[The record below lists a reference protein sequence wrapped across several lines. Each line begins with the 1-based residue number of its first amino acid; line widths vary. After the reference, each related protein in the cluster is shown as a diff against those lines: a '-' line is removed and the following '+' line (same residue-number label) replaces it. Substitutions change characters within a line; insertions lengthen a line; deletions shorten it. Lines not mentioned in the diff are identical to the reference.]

1 MATRGGRVSINEAP
15 QSPYRAR
22 AAHATRTCAQVLARW
37 APRPNP
43 LRPKS
48 NLAFAWDPSRSP
60 TPPFQATVSSRST
73 TELANPRLPC
83 PRPIRGRH
91 RRGYLANLGAKE
103 LQQSTPVRL
112 RSICHDQRSIL
123 HRSPAVSCFG
133 RRLRGA
139 DKHFVIL
146 IPARGRKICLPPSVI
161 DLIRSSPRRRLRRR
175 TVAGGV
181 GATLRISSVFPL
193 TVADR
198 GAAGSDASV
207 VSNTRLNS
215 WKVG

>member
-1 MATRGGRVSINEAP
+1 MSQSTRRHNPPTAP
-15 QSPYRAR
+15 APRTPRAR
-22 AAHATRTCAQVLARW
+22 ARRCSQGGRLGRTRSGPSQTWHLPGTHRALPRRPFKQPYPAG
-37 APRPNP
+37 AP
-43 LRPKS
+43 
-48 NLAFAWDPSRSP
+48 PSSP
-60 TPPFQATVSSRST
+60 TLAYRVRAQSGGATDAATSQTWARRNCNSPPPFASVPSATISAPFFTAV
-73 TELANPRLPC
+73 
-83 PRPIRGRH
+83 
-91 RRGYLANLGAKE
+91 
-103 LQQSTPVRL
+103 
-112 RSICHDQRSIL
+112 QRSHASAAGCAGQTNL
-123 HRSPAVSCFG
+123 C
-133 RRLRGA
+133 
-139 DKHFVIL
+139 FVIL

>member
-1 MATRGGRVSINEAP
+1 MSQSTRRHNPPTAP
-15 QSPYRAR
+15 APRTPRAR
-22 AAHATRTCAQVLARW
+22 ARRCSQGGRLGRTRSGPSQTWHLPGTIALSHAALSSNRIQPEHHRARQPSPTVS
-37 APRPNP
+37 APNP
-43 LRPKS
+43 GAPPTRLPRKPGREGTATVHPRSPPFHLPRSALHSSPQSSGLMLRP
-48 NLAFAWDPSRSP
+48 
-60 TPPFQATVSSRST
+60 QA
-73 TELANPRLPC
+73 
-83 PRPIRGRH
+83 
-91 RRGYLANLGAKE
+91 
-103 LQQSTPVRL
+103 
-112 RSICHDQRSIL
+112 
-123 HRSPAVSCFG
+123 
-133 RRLRGA
+133 
-139 DKHFVIL
+139 
-146 IPARGRKICLPPSVI
+146 ARGRPTFCNPHSRAGQKICLPPSVI

>member
-1 MATRGGRVSINEAP
+1 VQPSFCNP
-15 QSPYRAR
+15 HSRAG
-22 AAHATRTCAQVLARW
+22 Q
-37 APRPNP
+37 
-43 LRPKS
+43 
-48 NLAFAWDPSRSP
+48 
-60 TPPFQATVSSRST
+60 
-73 TELANPRLPC
+73 
-83 PRPIRGRH
+83 
-91 RRGYLANLGAKE
+91 
-103 LQQSTPVRL
+103 
-112 RSICHDQRSIL
+112 
-123 HRSPAVSCFG
+123 
-133 RRLRGA
+133 
-139 DKHFVIL
+139 
-146 IPARGRKICLPPSVI
+146 KICLPPSVI